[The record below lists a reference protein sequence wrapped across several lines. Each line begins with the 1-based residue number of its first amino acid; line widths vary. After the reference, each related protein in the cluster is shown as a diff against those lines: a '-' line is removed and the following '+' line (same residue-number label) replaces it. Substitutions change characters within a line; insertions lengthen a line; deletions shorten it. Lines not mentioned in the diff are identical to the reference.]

1 MGATTDDAEPR
12 VPAAGEPRRPRES
25 PLDRWLRAPPARL
38 SLARLPTP
46 VERVPGL
53 DVGGAE
59 VWVKRDDL
67 SSELYGGGKVRKLEW
82 VLANPP
88 YDGDGP
94 ILSVGGVGS
103 HHLLALARFLRQ
115 QGRSLHALAFVQ
127 ALTPHVR
134 TNLAVLVSTGA
145 RLWTVKTR
153 ARLPWA
159 WLAYHTWRRP
169 ERMGVSMPAGASTAL
184 GCLGFV
190 EAGLELA
197 AQIDAG
203 LVPAPHTIFITA
215 GSAGTSAGLALGLAL
230 AGRPMRL
237 HLVSS
242 VERWAFNALMYR
254 RMLGMA
260 HRALVRH
267 GLADEHARGG
277 AAGLLARAGVTW
289 RIDHSQVGGGYGAPT
304 EAATRAMDD
313 ARAQGLRLETTYTA
327 KCVAGMRR
335 ALAEHPV
342 DGPVLFWN
350 THAGNDLSVHVREGW
365 EADCPLVLPPR

>member
-1 MGATTDDAEPR
+1 MSQRLG
-12 VPAAGEPRRPRES
+12 
-25 PLDRWLRAPPARL
+25 APPARL
-38 SLARLPTP
+38 TLAKLPTP

-59 VWVKRDDL
+59 VWVKRDDV
-67 SSELYGGGKVRKLEW
+67 SSDVYGGGKVRKLEW
-82 VLANPP
+82 VLANAP

-103 HHLLALARFLRQ
+103 HHLLALALFLRQ
-115 QGRSLHALAFVQ
+115 QGRSLHALTFTQ
-127 ALTPHVR
+127 TLTPHVR
-134 TNLAVLVSTGA
+134 RNLAVLVSCGA
-145 RLWTVKTR
+145 RLWNVKSR

-159 WLAYHTWRRP
+159 WLAYHVWRRP

-190 EAGLELA
+190 EAGLELS

-203 LVPAPHTIFITA
+203 LLPLPRVVFVTA

-230 AGRPMRL
+230 AGRSMRL

-242 VERWAFNALMYR
+242 VERWGFNGVMFR

-260 HRALVRH
+260 HRVMVQH
-267 GLADEHARGG
+267 GLPASQAKGSAGQLLEH
-277 AAGLLARAGVTW
+277 AGVTW
-289 RIDHSQVGGGYGAPT
+289 CIDHSQVGGGYGVPT
-304 EAATRAMDD
+304 DAATQAMED

-342 DGPVLFWN
+342 EGPVLFWN
-350 THAGNDLSVHVREGW
+350 THASNDLRAHVREGW
-365 EADCPLVLPPR
+365 QADCPFAP